1 MVVLVLKCQYIVYA
15 LFYVWYTYKNITVKE
30 QNKKFWGGILLG
42 YDYSHRFD
50 QDNSKITL
58 GVYKIPLSIM
68 TRATRQKVNKEIKD
82 LNIILGEWDLI
93 DLHRTSTQQQHNIQF
108 SQVHTK
114 YSPRWTIC

>member
-1 MVVLVLKCQYIVYA
+1 M
-15 LFYVWYTYKNITVKE
+15 
-30 QNKKFWGGILLG
+30 G

-114 YSPRWTIC
+114 YSPRWDNLLSHKASLNKFKKLKS

>member
-1 MVVLVLKCQYIVYA
+1 M
-15 LFYVWYTYKNITVKE
+15 
-30 QNKKFWGGILLG
+30 WGGKLLD

-58 GVYKIPLSIM
+58 GVFKIPLSIM
-68 TRATRQKVNKEIKD
+68 TGATRQEVNKETRD

-93 DLHRTSTQQQHNIQF
+93 DLHRTSTQQQHNTQF

>member
-1 MVVLVLKCQYIVYA
+1 M
-15 LFYVWYTYKNITVKE
+15 
-30 QNKKFWGGILLG
+30 G

-50 QDNSKITL
+50 QDNSKVTL

-93 DLHRTSTQQQHNIQF
+93 DLHRTSMQHNTQYTIF
-108 SQVHTK
+108 SGVHK
-114 YSPRWTIC
+114 IFSKMDNLLSHKASLNKFKKLKS

>member
-1 MVVLVLKCQYIVYA
+1 M
-15 LFYVWYTYKNITVKE
+15 
-30 QNKKFWGGILLG
+30 G

-50 QDNSKITL
+50 QDNSKVTL

-93 DLHRTSTQQQHNIQF
+93 DLHRTSTQQQHNTQC

-114 YSPRWTIC
+114 YSPRWTIG